1 MPTRNLISTLALLV
15 VATAGVAASQKE
27 ANARSLYLRLGG
39 YDAIA
44 SIVGDLERRFAEDPE
59 LKLFIVGTSADTGK
73 RQTQL
78 LVEFLCER
86 TGGPCAYLGRDLKTA
101 HTGLT
106 ITEAHWKATIGHIGA
121 AIDAAKVPEKDK
133 AELLEI
139 FVKLKPDIGVK

>member
-1 MPTRNLISTLALLV
+1 MVMPTRNLISTLALLV

-78 LVEFLCER
+78 LAEFLCER
-86 TGGPCAYLGRDLKTA
+86 TGGPFADLGRAMKTA
-101 HTGLT
+101 HAGLT
-106 ITEAHWKATIGHIGA
+106 INEAHWNAVIGHTG
-121 AIDAAKVPEKDK
+121 
-133 AELLEI
+133 
-139 FVKLKPDIGVK
+139 